1 MTALAPPAGF
11 PMWVVRRGSWF
22 IAGLV
27 TASAVLPVVAAI
39 GDLDHSFPAPAPR
52 SQSPVAAVAAG
63 AAIWGLQLRHSLAA
77 ARGVRPRGWP
87 WSVAALGAL
96 AVVPA
101 LWFSVNWI
109 SASWFPLAAAVM
121 VLRPRAAVWLMTA
134 ALLVQGVVAA
144 SATIAAGEDALAIFV
159 VTTYNVVFLGFGVA
173 ALYASALLVNQINEL
188 HATRADLAR
197 SAVSGERRRLS
208 RDLHDLVGQSLS
220 AISLKGDLA
229 HRLLP
234 ARRDD
239 ALREVEEI
247 AEIARQAFQDVRAIA
262 RAEHAV
268 SLRSELDGAVALLE
282 ASGIEVRA
290 RLALPTLTEPMSAL
304 FAWTVREATT
314 NILRHSKAQRCW
326 LTGQQ
331 DDGRLRLEI
340 VNDGAAPNAH
350 DQGSGLAGLTERA
363 RALGGQ
369 VRHDHSRGRFRLVVE
384 APAGVG
390 REAA

>member
-1 MTALAPPAGF
+1 MSTLAPPAGF

-22 IAGLV
+22 VVGLV

-39 GDLDHSFPAPAPR
+39 GDLDHSFPAPPPR

-63 AAIWGLQLRHSLAA
+63 MAIWGLQLRHSLAA
-77 ARGVRPRGWP
+77 ARGVRPWGWP
-87 WSVAALGAL
+87 LSVAALGVL
-96 AVVPA
+96 AAVPA

-121 VLRPRAAVWLMTA
+121 VLRATVAVWLMIV
-134 ALLVQGVVAA
+134 ALLAQGVVAA
-144 SATIAAGEDALAIFV
+144 WATVAAGEGALAIVV
-159 VTTYNVVFLGFGVA
+159 VTAYNVVFLGFGVA
-173 ALYASALLVNQINEL
+173 ALYASALLVKQINEL

-197 SAVSGERRRLS
+197 SAVSGERRRVS
-208 RDLHDLVGQSLS
+208 RDLHDLIGQSLS

-234 ARRDD
+234 DRRDD
-239 ALREVEEI
+239 ALREILEIGEI
-247 AEIARQAFQDVRAIA
+247 AESAREGVRAIA

-268 SLRSELDGAVALLE
+268 SLRAEVDGAVALLE
-282 ASGIEVRA
+282 AGGVEVRA
-290 RLALPTLTEPMSAL
+290 HLDLPTLTEPVGAL
-304 FAWTVREATT
+304 FAWAVREATT

-326 LTGQQ
+326 LTGRA
-331 DDGRLRLEI
+331 DDAQLRLEI
-340 VNDGAAPNAH
+340 VNDGAGPMASGH
-350 DQGSGLAGLTERA
+350 GSGLAGLAERA

-369 VRHDHSRGRFRLVVE
+369 VGHEYGRGRFRLVVQ

-390 REAA
+390 EEVA

>member
-1 MTALAPPAGF
+1 MSALAPSAGF

-22 IAGLV
+22 LAGLV

-39 GDLDHSFPAPAPR
+39 GDLDHSFPAPPPR

-63 AAIWGLQLRHSLAA
+63 VAIWGLQMRHSLAA

-87 WSVAALGAL
+87 LSVAALAAL
-96 AVVPA
+96 AAVPA

-109 SASWFPLAAAVM
+109 TATWFPLAAAVM
-121 VLRPRAAVWLMTA
+121 VLRARTALWLMTA
-134 ALLVQGVVAA
+134 ALLAQGVVAA
-144 SATIAAGEDALAIFV
+144 WTTVAAGEGALAIVV

-173 ALYASALLVNQINEL
+173 ALYGSALLVNQINEL

-197 SAVSGERRRLS
+197 SAVSGERRRVS

-234 ARRDD
+234 ARRGD

-247 AEIARQAFQDVRAIA
+247 TGIARQAVHDMRAIA
-262 RAEHAV
+262 RAEHDV
-268 SLRSELDGAVALLE
+268 SLRAELDGAVALLE
-282 ASGIEVRA
+282 AGGVEVHA
-290 RLALPTLTEPMSAL
+290 QLALPALTEPVNAL
-304 FAWTVREATT
+304 FAWAVREATT

-326 LTGQQ
+326 LTAQA
-331 DDGRLRLEI
+331 DGARLRLEI
-340 VNDGAAPNAH
+340 VNDGAGPRAPGH
-350 DQGSGLAGLTERA
+350 GSGLAGLTER
-363 RALGGQ
+363 RSEEPH
-369 VRHDHSRGRFRLVVE
+369 V
-384 APAGVG
+384 
-390 REAA
+390 